1 MLEQFPAELRQSPA
15 SLLVE
20 GVKVAVKTIYKAIIS
35 LLVTAFVPVIEGGL
49 LFVLFL
55 ALVSLSPTTVP
66 GLDLA
71 YLGALAGLIMAA
83 SVMLLLG
90 YLIALMYT
98 FLLGLP
104 ALLIG
109 WYFRAIRWWTTM
121 IMAFLIGAI
130 PATLSVLASPI
141 GQPAGT
147 PIWQSTSP
155 ADLIWAGSSGLM
167 FGFMGLTSG
176 LVFWL
181 LWRYWVQPHFPA
193 GRPRPVKMEPS
204 ALQQ

>member
-1 MLEQFPAELRQSPA
+1 MRFEY
-15 SLLVE
+15 LLVK
-20 GVKVAVKTIYKAIIS
+20 GVSLKVNTVYKAFVS

-55 ALVSLSPTTVP
+55 ALVTLSPTVVP

-71 YLGALAGLIMAA
+71 YLGALALLVMAA
-83 SVMLLLG
+83 SVILLLS
-90 YLIALMYT
+90 YLVALMYT

-109 WYFRAIRWWTTM
+109 WYFRAIRWWTTL

-130 PATLSVLASPI
+130 PATLSLLTSPI
-141 GQPAGT
+141 GQPEGT
-147 PIWQSTSP
+147 PLWQSTDPS
-155 ADLIWAGSSGLM
+155 DLIFAGSSGLM
-167 FGFMGLTSG
+167 FGLMGLTSG

-181 LWRYWVQPHFPA
+181 LWRYWVQPHSPA
-193 GRPRPVKMEPS
+193 GRPRQLELKPS
-204 ALQQ
+204 AIPE